1 MASKYLFSL
10 LIALSFSGTVAA
22 QDNFSIIDSTK
33 VDEIYV
39 TYTLN
44 NYSFKEVSTPNGT
57 ANYIVAKDLSSHLLK
72 DKPDVPRFTDSF
84 IIPNDGLMN
93 VEILS
98 SVYVDIQNIEIAPSK
113 GNFSRTINPDN
124 VPYHYGTEYEVN
136 EFFPKNIAQLD
147 SPYILR
153 DYRGQAIHVF
163 PFQYNPITKV
173 LRVYSSIKL
182 KIYKEKA
189 GGINTN
195 TSVNGQKP
203 TLDFDNVYKRRFK
216 NYSSLSSNKN
226 TSSLP
231 LQEEGKM
238 LIICNDAWMTNL
250 QPLVNWKNTIG
261 RPCEMVSV
269 STAGTTAVNIKNY
282 VANYYNNNG
291 LVYLLLVGDAAQ
303 VPTNS
308 GASLGG
314 DSDNAYGYINGND
327 HYQEIFVGRFSAENA
342 NDVIT
347 QVERTIQYEKGNQ
360 LAAGWLNKIMSVASD
375 QGPGADNELDYE
387 HLRNIQTDLLAFTY
401 GNPVNEFFD
410 GSQGNFDAAGNPSPT
425 MVTAALNTGVGVVN
439 YTGHGS
445 DATWGTSG
453 FSVEN
458 VLNLNNQDK
467 LPFIFNVAC
476 VNGNFASQT
485 CYAEAWLRTSKNGHP
500 VGAIAMNASTINQS
514 WSPPMVAQDEFTDIL
529 TGISSYGPKKTFGG
543 ILANGYFEMNDATS
557 DFAMTDTWTCFGDP
571 SLMVRTADPST
582 MVVSHDNQVIA
593 ESNTFLVNCNVEGA
607 MATISFNGQIIGS
620 AYVVNGVASIS
631 ISNLNPSMQL
641 TLAVTAFNQV
651 TYLNTIT
658 VISPSGSYLVVNSY
672 ENNIDYGQTK
682 NINATIKNMGVDHS
696 LNVSAQ
702 ITTSDPVGSFTN
714 PSFNF
719 GTVNAG
725 ETSAISNGVYTLT
738 VNNNLPDQYPLL
750 VNFEITDN
758 TAIVRNETKTIKVN
772 APKFTIGA
780 MVVDDSSG
788 NNNGILDPS
797 ETAVLQITVTNV
809 GHASVNN
816 VMGAIAT
823 SFSGLTFNNTS
834 TAPVTMGIN
843 GSQVFTFSVVAS
855 STISLGSLASLDF
868 SITGGI
874 DSQYTNQKTFDLII
888 GFVPVFCDAGSD
900 TTTDEFIEEVTFN
913 TINNTSVQG
922 TSYSDYTTISTNVV
936 RGQSYPI
943 SIKNGEHWSGDQMNC
958 WVDWNYDGDF
968 DDLNEL
974 FLLDYDETTHYGTG
988 IISVPN
994 DAFIGNARM
1003 RLRLFYTGEASA
1015 CGNSAYGE
1023 VEDYTLVV
1031 EQSLNTP
1038 GFATNAIDL
1047 YPNPNNGRF
1056 IVKNNGDAPSN
1067 LNVEVYNLNGQLL
1080 YDNNTNASLF
1090 EINLTVPAG
1099 VYLVKVSDGVKSLIK
1114 KIVVL
1119 N

>member
-1 MASKYLFSL
+1 MVNKYLFSL
-10 LIALSFSGTVAA
+10 LIAISFSYSVTA
-22 QDNFSIIDSTK
+22 QNNFSTIDSSS
-33 VDEIYV
+33 VNEIYV
-39 TYTLN
+39 TYALN
-44 NYSFKEVSTPNGT
+44 SYSLKEVTTPKGIE
-57 ANYIVAKDLSSHLLK
+57 NYIVAKDLSSHLLK

-84 IIPNDGLMN
+84 IIPDSGIMN
-93 VEILS
+93 VEIVS
-98 SVYVDIQNIEIAPSK
+98 SEYVDVQNINIAPSK
-113 GNFSRTINPDN
+113 GNFSRTLNPDN
-124 VPYHYGTEYEVN
+124 VPFQYGSEYDKN

-147 SPYILR
+147 APYILR
-153 DYRGQAIHVF
+153 DYRGQVIHVF
-163 PFQYNPITKV
+163 PFQYNPVTKV
-173 LRVYSSIKL
+173 LRVYSNIKL
-182 KIYKEKA
+182 KIYKDKP
-189 GGINTN
+189 GGINTITN
-195 TSVNGQKP
+195 VNKQKA
-203 TLDFDNVYKRRFK
+203 TLDFENVYKRRFK
-216 NYSSLSSNKN
+216 NYSSVSSNKSTN
-226 TSSLP
+226 ALP

-238 LIICNDAWMTNL
+238 LIICNDAWMSNL
-250 QPLVNWKNTIG
+250 QPFVNWKNTIG
-261 RPCEMVSV
+261 RPCELVSV
-269 STAGTTAVNIKNY
+269 TAAGSTAANIKNY

-308 GASLGG
+308 GATLGG

-327 HYQEIFVGRFSAENA
+327 HYQEIFVGRFSAENT
-342 NDVIT
+342 NDVAT
-347 QVERTIQYEKGNQ
+347 QVDRTIQYENGNQ
-360 LAAGWLNKIMSVASD
+360 LAVGWLNKVLSVASD

-387 HLRNIQTDLLAFTY
+387 HLRNIQTDLLDFTY
-401 GNPVNEFFD
+401 ENPVYEMFD
-410 GSQGNFDAAGNPSPT
+410 GSQGNFDAAGNPNPT
-425 MVTAALNTGVGVVN
+425 MVTSALNSGVGVVN

-453 FSVEN
+453 FSIDN
-458 VLNLNNQDK
+458 VVNLNNQDK

-476 VNGNFASQT
+476 VNGNFAGQS

-529 TGISSYGPKKTFGG
+529 TGISSYGQKKTFGG
-543 ILANGYFEMNDATS
+543 ILANGYFEMNDITS

-571 SLMVRTADPST
+571 SLMIRTADPST
-582 MVVSHDNQVIA
+582 MVVSHDNQVIT

-607 MATISFNGQIIGS
+607 FATISWNGQIIGS
-620 AYVVNGVASIS
+620 AYVVNGVATIPVSS
-631 ISNLNPSMQL
+631 LNPSMQL
-641 TLAVTAFNQV
+641 TIAITAFNQV

-658 VISPSGSYLVVNSY
+658 VISPTGSYLVVNSY
-672 ENNIDYGQTK
+672 ESTIDYGQTK
-682 NINATIKNMGVDHS
+682 NINSTIKNIGVDHS

-702 ITTSDPVGSFTN
+702 ITTSDAVGSFTN

-719 GTVNAG
+719 GSVNAG

-738 VNNNLPDQYPLL
+738 VDNNLPDQYPLL

-772 APKFTIGA
+772 APKFTIGT
-780 MVVDDSSG
+780 MFVNDSSG

-797 ETAVLQITVTNV
+797 ETAVIQITVTNV

-816 VMGAIAT
+816 VMSAITT
-823 SFSGLTFNNTS
+823 SFSGLTFNNAT

-843 GSQVFTFSVVAS
+843 GNQVFTFSVTAS
-855 STISLGSLASLDF
+855 STVSLGSLASLDF
-868 SITGGI
+868 NITGGI
-874 DSQYTNQKTFDLII
+874 DSQYDNQKTFDLII

-900 TTTDEFIEEVTFN
+900 TTTDEFIEEVSFN

-922 TSYSDYTTISTNVV
+922 NSYSDYTSIFTTVV
-936 RGQSYPI
+936 RGESYPI
-943 SIKNGEHWSGDQMNC
+943 SIKNGEHWSGDQMTC

-974 FLLDYDETTHYGTG
+974 FLIDYNETTHFGTG

-1003 RLRLFYTGEASA
+1003 RLRLFYTGEASS

-1023 VEDYTLVV
+1023 VEDYTIVV

-1038 GFATNAIDL
+1038 SFTASSIDL
-1047 YPNPNNGRF
+1047 YPNPNKGSF
-1056 IVKNNGDAPSN
+1056 TLKNNDDAPSN
-1067 LNVEVYNLNGQLL
+1067 LKVEVYNVNGQLI
-1080 YDNNTNASLF
+1080 YRNNMSASLF
-1090 EINLTVPAG
+1090 EINLNVQEG
-1099 VYLVKVSDGVKSLIK
+1099 IYLVKVSDGVKSLVK
-1114 KIVVL
+1114 KMVVL
-1119 N
+1119 H